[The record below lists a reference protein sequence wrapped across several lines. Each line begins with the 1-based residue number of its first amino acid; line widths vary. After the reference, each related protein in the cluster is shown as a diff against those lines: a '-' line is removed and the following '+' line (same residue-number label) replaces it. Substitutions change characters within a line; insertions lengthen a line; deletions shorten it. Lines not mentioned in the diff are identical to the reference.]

1 MINLTDHSVFSQQF
15 NASDL
20 PDDSQLV
27 AKIHEE
33 WVIKSGVDPE
43 IVKLNVLPLQGDVV
57 YEYVTSENSERLNA
71 GRLTSK
77 LLKRYELVARDGGW
91 WVSGVD
97 PVTGKQMQWGQ
108 FKPNTPRPK
117 YDKPG
122 DFVKYEAPDK
132 MPIRA
137 FFLEVPRHIWEKIA
151 NIYDCPIDDSMHFW
165 EWVIKNNLPITLA
178 EGAKKSAAMLTAGV
192 IAVALS
198 GHNTGLVKGTKQ
210 LKPDLQHFAT
220 ADRKVF
226 TCFDNDPKP
235 LTRAQ
240 VAGSSRKILKAFD
253 KAGCDAKFISL
264 PSDGG
269 KGADDFIVSNGAE
282 KFHEL
287 YKYAR
292 SWKNRYESFLG
303 FASNLFTPKQRNT
316 KKPKLTPPTKPQQ
329 AEYKEGQRLQT
340 LNSAL
345 SHHKF
350 ILLGDQTGFGKST
363 FIGKLNPEDI
373 NAETIYYLSPTHR
386 NPSTP
391 EVAARYTD
399 LPVRNNGLFEDEKG
413 KVRWAQRGE
422 TPNLPGNCIR
432 TEMFHALARKGYNN
446 EIRQTAESNPIC
458 QTCPLKWNCKGVTL
472 DGETE
477 TKRVEGATFR
487 RDRKAAQAAP
497 LIRASIESLAPFE
510 KEETEEGTEPK
521 TTYENVLV
529 IDELSQVT
537 GVEVQTIT
545 KREVD
550 LIIAELAKAG
560 LYGSFEWFGQLRE
573 LLNDT
578 SRYGLD
584 HKTIADAIALEK
596 ISDAQYLG
604 MLTAVSELNANL
616 LEELQKVSEA
626 DGVDMS
632 QMGNKERKEYRALL
646 RTANKQLAKEQ
657 LQKFHNHIE
666 DMIPNCL
673 TTVIKAL
680 REGHSLNYLRIK
692 HGQLEITKPD
702 NHLRALMES
711 ADKVII
717 LDATATTEDV
727 TRKLG
732 ADPKEVFALRQEL
745 PQLTNL
751 TIVQVK
757 GMGHLGKQRS
767 DDKVARVDAL
777 KAELSTR
784 HQQFGSIDIK
794 ACKNEGEGHWGLDN
808 RGSNEYKSCD
818 GILLVSDPYKDI
830 GAMKAHFTVLESIRA
845 MNEYPEVAA
854 QNGGVNAW
862 GKSNS
867 QYIEEALSDEKFQSF
882 IAADVANEVIQGVGR
897 TRPYNRDE
905 QITGYIVSDSDLSYL
920 QQDFP
925 GCTIKTTTAFEITPQ
940 AGDRVQRLKW
950 NILQAAKQLHDAG
963 QKITAVA
970 IANSIGC
977 HKSRISQ
984 VCKEFGGSKRFL
996 KSLITLLKALYR
1008 DIKLFDCSTLTDD
1021 EIWFS
1026 QNYLPLL
1033 LNGSEEEQTEAVEL
1047 TITQVSIERLEA
1059 VLSAVPTEYKAKLLI
1074 AFLRYIPTEIYNGF
1088 GMRLH
1093 GKLDGIKP

>member
-1 MINLTDHSVFSQQF
+1 MIEQDTLVEQVFT
-15 NASDL
+15 
-20 PDDSQLV
+20 
-27 AKIHEE
+27 E
-33 WVIKSGVDPE
+33 WGNSAVDPE
-43 IVKLNVLPLQGDVV
+43 IIKLNVLPLEGDIV
-57 YEYVTSENSERLNA
+57 YEYLTSEHSKRLNA
-71 GRLTSK
+71 GRLASD
-77 LLKRYELVARDGGW
+77 LMKRYELAARDGGW

-97 PVTGKQMQWGQ
+97 PITGKRMQWGQ
-108 FKPNTPRPK
+108 FKPVTPRIDLK
-117 YDKPG
+117 KTKKKGRTEY
-122 DFVKYEAPDK
+122 VKYETPDGI
-132 MPIRA
+132 PTRA
-137 FFLEVPRHIWEKIA
+137 FFLEVPHHIWEKIS
-151 NIYDCPIDDSMHFW
+151 NIYNCPIDDSLHFW
-165 EWVIKNNLPITLA
+165 EWVIKNNLPITIT
-178 EGAKKSAAMLTAGV
+178 EGAKKAGAMLTAGV

-198 GHNTGLVKGTKQ
+198 GVWNGT
-210 LKPDLQHFAT
+210 LKTDTFNVFKLRPDLQHFAT

-226 TCFDNDPKP
+226 SCFDTDLKP
-235 LTRAQ
+235 TTRAD
-240 VAGSSRKILKAFD
+240 VAKASKRMLEAFD

-269 KGADDFIVSNGAE
+269 KGADDFIVANGSEA
-282 KFHEL
+282 FHEL

-292 SWKNRYESFLG
+292 NWSRYKSFLG
-303 FASNLFTPKQRNT
+303 FAKGLFTPKQRNSN
-316 KKPKLTPPTKPQQ
+316 KPKLTPPIKPQQ
-329 AEYKEGQRLQT
+329 AEYKDGERLQG

-350 ILLGDQTGFGKST
+350 VLLGDQVGFGKST
-363 FIGKLNPEDI
+363 FFGKLNPGDI
-373 NAETIYYLSPTHR
+373 NAETLYYLSPTHR

-391 EVAARYTD
+391 EVAERYTD
-399 LPVRNNGLFEDEKG
+399 LPVRNNGLYKDEKG
-413 KVRWAQRGE
+413 NVRWAQRGE
-422 TPNLPGNCIR
+422 TPNLPGNCPR
-432 TEMFHALARKGYNN
+432 TEMFHALARKGYGN
-446 EIRQTAESNPIC
+446 EIRQTAEANPIC
-458 QTCPLKWNCKGVTL
+458 QTCAVRWYCKGVTL
-472 DGETE
+472 DGTE
-477 TKRVEGATFR
+477 TKRIEGATFR
-487 RDRKAAQAAP
+487 RDRKAAQSAP

-510 KEETEEGTEPK
+510 KEETEQPK

-545 KREVD
+545 RTEVD
-550 LIIAELAKAG
+550 LTIAKLAKAG
-560 LYGSFEWFGQLRE
+560 LYDAFGWVGQLRE
-573 LLNDT
+573 LMNDT

-584 HKTIADAIALEK
+584 HNIISDAIALDQ
-596 ISDAQYLG
+596 ISDEEYLG
-604 MLTAVSELNANL
+604 MITAASELNENL
-616 LEELQKVSEA
+616 LNELQKISEA
-626 DGVDMS
+626 DGIDTS
-632 QMGNKERKEYRALL
+632 KMGRSERKEYRALL

-657 LQKFHNHIE
+657 LQKFRNHLD
-666 DMIPNCL
+666 DMIPNWL
-673 TTVIKAL
+673 MTAIKAL
-680 REGHSLNYLRIK
+680 REGHSLQYLRIK
-692 HGQLEITKPD
+692 NGVLEVTKPD
-702 NHLRALMES
+702 SHIRALMES

-717 LDATATTEDV
+717 LDATATIDDV
-727 TRKLG
+727 VRKLG

-757 GMGHLGKQRS
+757 GMGHLGQRS

-794 ACKNEGEGHWGLDN
+794 AYKNDEEGHWGLDN

-818 GILLVSDPYKDI
+818 GLLLVGDPIKNI
-830 GAMKAHFTVLESIRA
+830 GAMQAHFTVLESIRA
-845 MNEYPEVAA
+845 INEYPEVAA

-867 QYIEEALSDEKFQSF
+867 QYIEEALSEEKWDSF
-882 IAADVANEVIQGVGR
+882 LAADVANEVIQGVGR

-905 QITGYIVSDSDLSYL
+905 QITVYIASDSDLSYL
-920 QQDFP
+920 QQAFP

-950 NILQAAKQLHDAG
+950 NILQAAKQLHEAG

-984 VCKEFGGSKRFL
+984 ICKEFGGSKAFL
-996 KSLITLLKALYR
+996 KSLITLLKVLYR
-1008 DIKLFDCSTLTDD
+1008 DIKLLDTSTLTDD

-1033 LNGSEEEQTEAVEL
+1033 LNGSEEEQAEAVEMI
-1047 TITQVSIERLEA
+1047 ITSPYTQDDRIEAILGA
-1059 VLSAVPTEYKAKLLI
+1059 IPTEYKAKLLI
-1074 AFLRYIPTEIYNGF
+1074 AFLRYLPREIYNEF

-1093 GKLDGIKP
+1093 GVV